1 MSMKGSKVKQPT
13 AADYK
18 KTAMTKQSFRDST
31 DINKILAKAQVT
43 GTVSH
48 ITKHQGEYGDF
59 AEFDFLQAQINIARG
74 REIFDA
80 LPSEI
85 RTEFNQSPSE
95 FFEFVNDPENRDR
108 LEEVLPALAEPGRQ
122 NIDVSRLSLRTG
134 STAAV
139 PDAADSDTAPP
150 DGGENSSG
158 DASGGDGAST
168 D

>member
-1 MSMKGSKVKQPT
+1 MSMKLSKVKQPS
-13 AADYK
+13 AKDYE
-18 KTAMTKQSFRDST
+18 KTGMTKQSFRDST

-48 ITKHQGEYGDF
+48 IAKHGAEYGDF

-85 RTEFNQSPSE
+85 RSEFNQSPAE
-95 FFEFVNDPENRDR
+95 FFEFVNDPENQGK

-122 NIDVSRLSLRTG
+122 NIDVSRLSLRSG

-139 PDAADSDTAPP
+139 PDAPDADPEPAPAGDP
-150 DGGENSSG
+150 APS
-158 DASGGDGAST
+158 DASGGEGAST